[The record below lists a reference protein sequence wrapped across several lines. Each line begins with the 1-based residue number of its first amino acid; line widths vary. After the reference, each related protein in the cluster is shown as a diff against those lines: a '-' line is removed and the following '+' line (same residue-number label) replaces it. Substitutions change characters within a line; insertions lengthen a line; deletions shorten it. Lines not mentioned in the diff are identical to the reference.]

1 MKEPKLID
9 RIVELEQRV
18 KKIERAITV
27 LLNGGF

>member
-1 MKEPKLID
+1 MEELKLID
-9 RIVELEQRV
+9 RIIKLEQRV